1 MSNEE
6 EMAAIVRQYAVVIEW
21 SNIDR
26 VYIATVPDLE
36 VHTHGDTREEAAT
49 NAGEVI
55 EMILASNAEEGVA
68 TKPPCFGALTDLYPN
83 GEHMLSPA

>member
-1 MSNEE
+1 MHAEE
-6 EMAAIVRQYAVVIEW
+6 EIAVGVRQYAVVIEW

-36 VHTHGDTREEAAT
+36 VHTHGDTREEAAK
-49 NAGEVI
+49 NAGEVTELI
-55 EMILASNAEEGVA
+55 VASNAEEGVA
-68 TKPPCFGALTDLYPN
+68 TKPPCFSALTDLYPN